1 MKYTRRNVIGEKCCT
16 VGKLQCEELQ
26 GERSLKAE
34 LAMGIRKLIIYA
46 NKICIIVF
54 VLEKTPKSI
63 ANIILGVPA
72 TAQILTGDSQKLSF
86 SILTKVPFLI
96 F

>member
-26 GERSLKAE
+26 GESSLKAE

-63 ANIILGVPA
+63 ANIILDRGA
-72 TAQILTGDSQKLSF
+72 RYGTDF
-86 SILTKVPFLI
+86 DR
-96 F
+96 